1 MWVLA
6 VALLALTTDQPFD
19 QYSGQWTAE
28 YHGTTYVRLVLS
40 ELVGAPQGV
49 MSIGESI
56 HVNAGG
62 DVDGVTEAPSTLTRM
77 LDVRWNGRVL
87 SFSVKDGDDIHR
99 FELRLI
105 DANTGEL
112 TPIIPE
118 EQRQELAN
126 DGIPLPKPFRVT
138 KARAR

>member
-1 MWVLA
+1 MPALA
-6 VALLALTTDQPFD
+6 IAMAVMVGQPFNG
-19 QYSGQWTAE
+19 YSGDWTAA
-28 YHGTTYVRLVLS
+28 YHGTTYVRLALTDT
-40 ELVGAPQGV
+40 VGAPQGA

-56 HVNAGG
+56 HVDARGN
-62 DVDGVTEAPSTLTRM
+62 VDNVTEAPSTLTRM
-77 LDVRWNGRVL
+77 FDARWSGTVL
-87 SFSVKDGDDIHR
+87 SFSVRDGDDVHR

-126 DGIPLPKPFRVT
+126 DGIPLPKPFPVR
-138 KARAR
+138 KAR